1 LGPLR
6 DDARVDRTRAPLGL
20 GYGMSAEGVVA
31 DVLGLLLCF
40 GAYKALA
47 RLWRADPQTV
57 ERFERRFRAGNAF
70 HRRWMTALAPACS
83 GGLFFCLA
91 VPADSYISGTLGT
104 VVFIVLASLGLVA
117 MSLALC
123 VFAFG
128 RPQNLIPLLL
138 RSWLI
143 APASHRRSL

>member
-1 LGPLR
+1 
-6 DDARVDRTRAPLGL
+6 V
-20 GYGMSAEGVVA
+20 SAEGAVA
-31 DVLGLLLCF
+31 DVVGLLMCL

-70 HRRWMTALAPACS
+70 HRRWMTALVPACS
-83 GGLFFCLA
+83 GALFFCLA

-104 VVFIVLASLGLVA
+104 VVFVVLASLGLVA
-117 MSLALC
+117 MLLALC

-128 RPQNLIPLLL
+128 RPQNLIPPVV
-138 RSWLI
+138 RSWSI
-143 APASHRRSL
+143 ASASQRQAL